1 MWMNLTE
8 HVFSSLPPL
17 FQAENSILQGEV
29 ISFQPFVD
37 GVLGLSNQI
46 NINTANYGWLSLWGG
61 LFGIPRNPNESDSF
75 YRQRI
80 LSTLQTSVGT
90 LFSIATLGQTIFGQ
104 TITVTDQPGVLGYKI
119 ILPANA
125 TPTQI
130 SLFQDNLAKVRPVG
144 VPFSLYQLI
153 GKKNID
159 TTFFVSGLEN
169 DAYYLN
175 TSTVSLPL
183 SISDY
188 YINSTAS
195 FPVNLLTDPLL
206 SS

>member
-1 MWMNLTE
+1 MNLTE
-8 HVFSSLPPL
+8 HIFSSLPPL
-17 FQAENSILQGEV
+17 FQAENSILQGEA

-46 NINTANYGWLSLWGG
+46 NINTANYGWLSLWGS
-61 LFGIPRNPNESDSF
+61 LFGVPRNSNESDSF
-75 YRQRI
+75 YRKRI

-104 TITVTDQPGVLGYKI
+104 TITVTDQAGVLGYKI

-125 TPTQI
+125 SPAQI
-130 SLFQDNLAKVRPVG
+130 SAFQGSLAKVRPVG
-144 VPFSLYQLI
+144 VPFSLYQVI
-153 GKKNID
+153 GEKNID

-183 SISDY
+183 NISDY
-188 YINSTAS
+188 NINSTAS
-195 FPVNLLTDPLL
+195 FPVDLLTDPLL